1 MCQSTHVA
9 AQRQIEDAKHRGLI
23 TEKGKDDTP
32 PGACEEEGTARVEC
46 CVLKSGKDSGLG
58 AQDSFLY
65 RLEGY
70 SVIPAGRWPAIRA
83 LTQRAQRKHSA
94 KRFVS
99 ADTNRQ
105 VTWEP
110 KSKKGRR
117 EIR

>member
-1 MCQSTHVA
+1 M
-9 AQRQIEDAKHRGLI
+9 
-23 TEKGKDDTP
+23 TP
-32 PGACEEEGTARVEC
+32 LPGACEEEGTARVEC

-65 RLEGY
+65 PLEGY

-83 LTQRAQRKHSA
+83 LTQIPYVRSTSEYPSRAQRKHSA

-110 KSKKGRR
+110 KSKRERR
-117 EIR
+117 EIRDI